1 MSMDYLD
8 TLRPLAP
15 EGALVLTALVVIGV
29 DLAGGRRRPAG
40 TRLAASVA
48 IGSAGLVAAFALAW
62 QAGAPGTVAAGALT
76 LDGLALSARLGVL
89 ALAAA
94 TLLLLPGGRRPAAP
108 AEFVAL
114 ILFAV
119 AGMTL
124 MAAAANLLVAF
135 VALELS
141 SLSLYALV
149 GLERRRPE
157 ATEAALKYFLVGGV
171 SAAFLLFGFS
181 LLYGASGTIDL
192 RGISRELTLGGMTPL
207 LAVGLTMITV
217 GFGFKVA
224 AAPFHLWA
232 PDVYQGAPPLVAALV
247 ASASKLAGVVL
258 FYRLFWSGLRFLGGE
273 FAWDGGAP
281 GWVPLLALVALVS
294 LILGNVAAL
303 IQSSVRRLLAY
314 SAIAH
319 AGLLVLALLI
329 GDTEGPGPLLYYAIT
344 YGAATVGAF
353 GVLAAMDRIGPA
365 DALTDLA
372 GLRQRAPLLAVLLAI
387 FVLSLAGIP
396 PLAGFLAKFQ
406 VFAAALRGGPAMDGL
421 FWLGVAAIVL
431 SAVSLYYYLLILKQ
445 AFVARAPHG
454 APVVIVPPAVSA
466 ALLLLA
472 AVVVVAGVWPAP
484 LLQWL
489 E

>member
-1 MSMDYLD
+1 MSIDYLD
-8 TLRPLAP
+8 TFHNLAP
-15 EGALVLTALVVIGV
+15 EGAIVLAALAAIGV
-29 DLAGGRRRPAG
+29 DLAGGRRRSIG
-40 TRLAASVA
+40 TRLATSVA
-48 IGSAGLVAAFALAW
+48 IGLVGLVAAFALVW
-62 QAGAPGTVAAGALT
+62 QAGAPGTVAAGALA
-76 LDGLALSARLGVL
+76 LDGLALAARLGVL

-94 TLLLLPGGRRPAAP
+94 ALLIVPGGRRPAAP

-124 MAAAANLLVAF
+124 MAAATNLLVAF
-135 VALELS
+135 VALELA

-157 ATEAALKYFLVGGV
+157 ATEAALKYFLVGGM

-192 RGISRELTLGGMTPL
+192 RGISRELALGGMTPL
-207 LAVGLTMITV
+207 LAVGLTMLTV

-232 PDVYQGAPPLVAALV
+232 PDVYQGAPPVVAALV

-258 FYRLFWSGLRFLGGE
+258 FYRLFWSGLRFVGGE

-281 GWVPLLALVALVS
+281 GWVPLLALLALAS
-294 LILGNVAAL
+294 LVLGNVAAL
-303 IQSSVRRLLAY
+303 IQSSVRRILAY

-319 AGLLVLALLI
+319 AGLLVVALLV

-344 YGAATVGAF
+344 YGVATVGAF
-353 GVLAAMDRIGPA
+353 GVLAAMDRAGRA

-372 GLRQRAPLLAVLLAI
+372 GLRERAPFLAWLLGI

-396 PLAGFLAKFQ
+396 PLAGFLAKFK
-406 VFAAALRGGPAMDGL
+406 VFVAALRGGPAMDGL

-445 AFVARAPHG
+445 AFVARPAPG
-454 APVVIVPPAVSA
+454 APAVTVPPAVGA
-466 ALLLLA
+466 TLGALA
-472 AVVVVAGVWPAP
+472 AVVVLAGVWPAP
-484 LLQWL
+484 VLRFLG
-489 E
+489 